1 MPCHSKDKSIPSS
14 LRNWGIGWTFLLF
27 VVGIHALWL
36 TAQHV
41 SCCVAW
47 NGFVKG
53 SKSRHFNLTPT
64 CSMLLLLSFSLHDYL
79 ESTCLWNS
87 AGFKFLCRLR
97 GTPILF
103 PFTAFILSLV
113 FLSGYGFTWNR
124 LVLRRVGNVSSCGIE
139 MVFPGTTGWLVQI
152 VPVESVSSRKYASKR
167 GSIRPVHFL
176 RRFYTNTNQTVEQS
190 TGSWQKNLITQK
202 KENSD
207 EDDNE
212 HLQRITDTGKAW

>member
-1 MPCHSKDKSIPSS
+1 MVLWKAPS
-14 LRNWGIGWTFLLF
+14 LGISTSPQLVQCCCSFLFLF
-27 VVGIHALWL
+27 TIIWNRLVFG
-36 TAQHV
+36 TAQGSS
-41 SCCVAW
+41 SCV
-47 NGFVKG
+47 G
-53 SKSRHFNLTPT
+53 
-64 CSMLLLLSFSLHDYL
+64 
-79 ESTCLWNS
+79 
-87 AGFKFLCRLR
+87 LR